1 MCFFATLQGK
11 KGFKTFHFFL
21 SFLSM
26 ENWQRHGA
34 LPTGATVVCA
44 QLSATA
50 WSQKK
55 QSRTQTKVQEAE
67 VHLDYKTLDGTVHT
81 VVDKAQRIGDGQ
93 IKVVYGLTSIIEAF
107 VFFQLQIIENGR
119 HVIRCGTNRR
129 GRISFLQSLGQCPH
143 TRVRDSYWKICLRRM

>member
-1 MCFFATLQGK
+1 MDAQKQEK

-34 LPTGATVVCA
+34 LPTGATLVRA

-55 QSRTQTKVQEAE
+55 HSRTQTKVQEAE

-93 IKVVYGLTSIIEAF
+93 IKVVYGLTSRTLALKMAAF
-107 VFFQLQIIENGR
+107 IF
-119 HVIRCGTNRR
+119 
-129 GRISFLQSLGQCPH
+129 
-143 TRVRDSYWKICLRRM
+143 